1 MRHIN
6 EILPGVIKR
15 IGERWEKAELEASRA
30 KENLTA
36 KEKRAADGLAAIK
49 KLREEVGL

>member
-15 IGERWEKAELEASRA
+15 IGERWERAEAERA
-30 KENLTA
+30 KADLTA
-36 KEKRAADGLAAIK
+36 KERRATDGLAAIK
-49 KLREEVGL
+49 KLRQEVGL